1 MTVQDPLAGIVP
13 PESVKVPGFVTLG
26 DANTVPAHVVEAFG
40 TVALRRLA
48 GYVSANDAP
57 VIAVEFRIGQ
67 RDCQGS
73 ILRLS
78 QRWAAKTTWRAVGG
92 SNTVRGRRSAV
103 VLEPA
108 LVVSPLPGSNS
119 NNCRRWPT

>member
-1 MTVQDPLAGIVP
+1 MAGIVP

-57 VIAVEFRIGQ
+57 VIAVEFGLVSAIVRVDSSPIATLGGEN
-67 RDCQGS
+67 D
-73 ILRLS
+73 L
-78 QRWAAKTTWRAVGG
+78 AAVGG
-92 SNTVRGRRSAV
+92 SNTVRVAVPAV

-108 LVVSPLPGSNS
+108 LVVSP
-119 NNCRRWPT
+119 PTGIEFK